1 MTIELNLGIALTPV
15 GKKRRLC
22 IINGYIKGWKI
33 LEIDRRLKMIAYIN
47 RNGCLIRDD
56 IT

>member
-56 IT
+56 IA